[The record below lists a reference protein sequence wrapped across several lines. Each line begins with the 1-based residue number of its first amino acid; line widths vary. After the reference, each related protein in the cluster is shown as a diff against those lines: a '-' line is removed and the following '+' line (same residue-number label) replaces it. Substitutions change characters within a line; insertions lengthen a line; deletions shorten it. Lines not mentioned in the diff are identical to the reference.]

1 MCKDTAKIRKF
12 ANMITKN
19 RIKFIRS
26 LEQKKYR
33 KVHGCFVV
41 EGPKVVED
49 MLPAFECEYVA
60 CTREWL
66 DRHVPLPSSCECD
79 EVSEDELRRI
89 SFMEHPQ
96 QVLAV
101 FRIPE
106 SPFQKRSAE
115 IDLCLA
121 LDGVQNPGNL
131 GTIIRISDWFG
142 IEHVICSSDC
152 ADLYNPKVVQ
162 AAMGSLARVKV
173 HYMDLPAF
181 LRSLEP
187 GTPIYGTLLDGDDLY
202 ETMLSTRGVIVMGN
216 EGNGLSDEVRQLV
229 TSRIKI
235 PSFNTSGSSA
245 ESLNV
250 GVATA
255 VVCSEFKRRS
265 GS

>member
-1 MCKDTAKIRKF
+1 
-12 ANMITKN
+12 MISKN
-19 RIKFIRS
+19 QIKLIRS
-26 LEQKKYR
+26 LEMKKNR
-33 KVHGCFVV
+33 KLNGLFVA
-41 EGPKVVED
+41 EGPKVVGD
-49 MLPAFECEYVA
+49 LLQAGYHAKMLFA
-60 CTREWL
+60 TREYPHAEL
-66 DRHVPLPSSCECD
+66 ITA
-79 EVSEDELRRI
+79 DELHRI
-89 SFMEHPQ
+89 SFLQHPQ
-96 QVLAV
+96 EVLAV
-101 FRIPE
+101 FEIPLNTM
-106 SPFQKRSAE
+106 SAPAE
-115 IDLCLA
+115 HQLCLA

-131 GTIIRISDWFG
+131 GTIIRIADWFG

>member
-131 GTIIRISDWFG
+131 GTIIRIADWFG

-202 ETMLSTRGVIVMGN
+202 KTALSTQGVIVMGN

-255 VVCSEFKRRS
+255 VVCSEFRRRS